1 MAPVAKDGFVVVG
14 AGFPR
19 TGTLSLKTA
28 LEKLLGGKC
37 YHMMPFIYDGTDDEA
52 DFWYEAVRTSSQG
65 QKTSPEKW
73 REFLKDCRSGVDYPI
88 SLHYKVRPSENG

>member
-1 MAPVAKDGFVVVG
+1 MTTIASEGFVVVG

-28 LEKLLGGKC
+28 LEKLLNGKC
-37 YHMMPFIYDGTDDEA
+37 YHMLPFVYEGTDAEA
-52 DFWYEAVRTSSQG
+52 DFWFEAVAASQRG

-73 REFLKDCRSGVDYPI
+73 REFLKDCRSGVDYPV
-88 SLHYKVRPSENG
+88 SLHYKVAYSLFI